1 MYYYTLLE
9 LFDKNK
15 LLVVK
20 KSLVIII
27 LVSMNVVITISSRS
41 TSGQEDQDKNL
52 AFVKDLNPSSYSKVV
67 EDESLIREI
76 ATAVREVGNTIMSNS
91 SLCSIIDD
99 IERCDSA
106 ALSLTS
112 YLSDFNFEDATS
124 KIDVVKDR
132 LADFQQYPTFET
144 LDGFTKANS
153 DVAKSLYELLI
164 KASNGL
170 EGIDRLSGADRDVA
184 GSPISTIS
192 MILIDAGMIINNDH
206 WTSFG
211 ERLSTLV
218 SNFEQKY
225 SEINA
230 ITGIANSVDVD
241 SLPRNEFGFY
251 AIGFGIAGG
260 LIVIGIMIQLLLRR
274 KKQNQFG
281 M

>member
-1 MYYYTLLE
+1 M
-9 LFDKNK
+9 
-15 LLVVK
+15 
-20 KSLVIII
+20 
-27 LVSMNVVITISSRS
+27 
-41 TSGQEDQDKNL
+41 
-52 AFVKDLNPSSYSKVV
+52 
-67 EDESLIREI
+67 
-76 ATAVREVGNTIMSNS
+76 
-91 SLCSIIDD
+91 
-99 IERCDSA
+99 
-106 ALSLTS
+106 
-112 YLSDFNFEDATS
+112 
-124 KIDVVKDR
+124 
-132 LADFQQYPTFET
+132 
-144 LDGFTKANS
+144 
-153 DVAKSLYELLI
+153 I

-170 EGIDRLSGADRDVA
+170 EGIDSLSGGDRDVA
-184 GSPISTIS
+184 GSPVSTIS
-192 MILIDAGMIINNDH
+192 RILIDAGMIINNDH